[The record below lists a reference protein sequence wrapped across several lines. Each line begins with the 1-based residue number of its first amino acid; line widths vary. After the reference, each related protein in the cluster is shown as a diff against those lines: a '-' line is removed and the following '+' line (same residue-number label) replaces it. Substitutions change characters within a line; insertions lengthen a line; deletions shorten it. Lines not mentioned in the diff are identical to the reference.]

1 MLNVIDALLDIA
13 CSKAVD
19 CGGVVLLL
27 YLTTTTDSKNF
38 GIFIAT
44 EIRMTGTTY
53 LNSRCLK
60 ERCFSQQFVPDP
72 FLYEPLNQYIMSV
85 LLGNDTTLTCRLLDC

>member
-60 ERCFSQQFVPDP
+60 ERCLVNNL
-72 FLYEPLNQYIMSV
+72 FLLHFYVNLYINITYECSFGY
-85 LLGNDTTLTCRLLDC
+85 